1 MFIYLEVRVMKKL
14 LSAAV
19 CAVLALSVAFAA
31 DAVKSGPQK
40 GEKVPGPFHPLN
52 VTGDQ
57 AGKKFCLFCV
67 NGDNPVA
74 MIFARETSAPLSKL
88 IKQVD
93 GATQKNADAK
103 MGSFV
108 VFLNSDSEKLEKEL
122 KGLAAKQELK
132 KCVLS
137 IDNPA
142 GPEEYK
148 VSKDADV
155 TVVLYKERKVLSN
168 YAFKK
173 GELKDKD
180 IEKIV
185 SDIST
190 LVK

>member
-1 MFIYLEVRVMKKL
+1 MKKL
-14 LSAAV
+14 LSAAL
-19 CAVLALSVAFAA
+19 CAVLALGVVVAA

-40 GEKVPGPFHPLN
+40 GEDVPGPFHPLN
-52 VTGDQ
+52 VTGAA
-57 AGKKFCLFCV
+57 AGKKFCLFCS
-67 NGDNPVA
+67 NGDKPVA
-74 MIFARETSAPLSKL
+74 MIFARENSAPLAKL

-93 GATQKNADAK
+93 VATEKNSAAK

-108 VFLNSDSEKLEKEL
+108 VFLSSDADKLEKDL
-122 KGLAAKQELK
+122 KSLAEKESLK

-148 VSKDADV
+148 VAKDADV

-180 IEKIV
+180 IATIV
-185 SDIST
+185 ADIAN

>member
-1 MFIYLEVRVMKKL
+1 MKKL
-14 LSAAV
+14 LSAAL
-19 CAVLALSVAFAA
+19 CAVVALSVAVAA

-40 GEKVPGPFHPLN
+40 GEDVPGPFHPLN
-52 VTGDQ
+52 VTGPS
-57 AGKKFCLFCV
+57 AGKKFCLFCA
-67 NGDNPVA
+67 NGDKPVA
-74 MIFARETSAPLSKL
+74 MIFARENSTPLAKL

-93 GATQKNADAK
+93 VATEKNSGAK

-108 VFLNSDSEKLEKEL
+108 VFLSSEADKLEKDL
-122 KGLAAKQELK
+122 KALAEKESLK

-148 VSKDADV
+148 VAKDADV
-155 TVVLYKERKVLSN
+155 TVVLYKERKVHSN

-180 IEKIV
+180 IETIV
-185 SDIST
+185 ADIAN

>member
-1 MFIYLEVRVMKKL
+1 MKKL
-14 LSAAV
+14 LSAALCV
-19 CAVLALSVAFAA
+19 ALVLGMAVAA

-40 GEKVPGPFHPLN
+40 GEDVPGPFHPLN
-52 VTGDQ
+52 VTGAQ
-57 AGKKFCLFCV
+57 AGKKFCLFCK

-74 MIFARETSAPLSKL
+74 MIFARENSAPLAKL

-93 GATQKNADAK
+93 AATEKNSAAK

-108 VFLNSDSEKLEKEL
+108 VFLSSDDKLEKGLKEL
-122 KGLAAKQELK
+122 ADKEGLK

-155 TVVLYKERKVLSN
+155 TVILYKERKVLSN

-180 IEKIV
+180 IETIV
-185 SDIST
+185 SDIGSK
-190 LVK
+190 LAK

>member
-1 MFIYLEVRVMKKL
+1 MKKL
-14 LSAAV
+14 LSAAL

-74 MIFARETSAPLSKL
+74 MIFARETSEPLTKL

-93 GATQKNADAK
+93 GATQKNSDAK

-108 VFLNSDSEKLEKEL
+108 VFLSSDSDKLEKEL
-122 KGLAAKQELK
+122 KGMAEKAELK

-142 GPEEYK
+142 GPEDYK
-148 VSKDADV
+148 VAKDADV

-180 IEKIV
+180 IQTIV
-185 SDIST
+185 SDISK

>member
-1 MFIYLEVRVMKKL
+1 MKKL
-14 LSAAV
+14 LSAAL

-31 DAVKSGPQK
+31 DAAKSVTSGPQK

-52 VTGDQ
+52 VTGAQ

-74 MIFARETSAPLSKL
+74 MIFARENSEPLAKL

-93 GATQKNADAK
+93 GATQKNTEAK

-108 VFLNSDSEKLEKEL
+108 VFLSSDSEKLEKEL
-122 KGLAAKQELK
+122 KGMAEKAELK

-148 VSKDADV
+148 VAKDADV

-173 GELKDKD
+173 GELKDAD
-180 IEKIV
+180 ISKIV